1 MITKE
6 QKELFRRKVGKLLE
20 QRRLE
25 KAMSRKDLGEALGYE
40 GNSAIQVVARFESG
54 RAGVPKARISQLLK
68 ILDIRNEDF
77 GLSGSKSLKHFISA
91 SGFLGST
98 MAPWSDAM
106 VSFLENTEVNF
117 VTQSLSDD
125 EDDENS
131 SAEAQGDLYQ
141 DLLRILRLYRVQKQK
156 SQLSLIEK
164 LDLLD
169 SLSEGDE
176 ERLTEMLGTLNID
189 PQDAY
194 QAIESH
200 LMDQLKGNGGKR
212 P

>member
-25 KAMSRKDLGEALGYE
+25 KGLSRKDLGETLGYE

-54 RAGVPKARISQLLK
+54 RAGVPKAKISQLLK

-77 GLSGSKSLKHFISA
+77 GLSGSKSLKTFISA

-106 VSFLENTEVNF
+106 IGFLENSEANF
-117 VTQSLSDD
+117 VTESLSDD
-125 EDDENS
+125 ENDDES
-131 SAEAQGDLYQ
+131 SSEETQGDLYQ
-141 DLLRILRLYRVQKQK
+141 DLLRIMRLYRVQKQQ
-156 SQLSLIEK
+156 SQFTLVEK

-176 ERLTEMLGTLNID
+176 ECLTEMLVALNID

-194 QAIESH
+194 QAIEGH
-200 LMDQLKGNGGKR
+200 LMDQLKSGGGK
-212 P
+212 

>member
-1 MITKE
+1 MMITKE
-6 QKELFRRKVGKLLE
+6 QKELFRKKVGKLLE

-25 KAMSRKDLGEALGYE
+25 KGMSRKDLGEALGYE

-54 RAGVPKARISQLLK
+54 RAGVPKAKLSQLLK

-77 GLSGSKSLKHFISA
+77 GLSGSKSLKNFISA

-106 VSFLENTEVNF
+106 VDFLESTESNF

-125 EDDENS
+125 DNDDEDT
-131 SAEAQGDLYQ
+131 SAEEQDEHYQ
-141 DLLRILRLYRVQKQK
+141 DLLRILRLYRVQRQ
-156 SQLSLIEK
+156 QGQFNLVQK

-176 ERLTEMLGTLNID
+176 ARLTKLLATLNID
-189 PQDAY
+189 PQEAY
-194 QAIESH
+194 QAIEDH
-200 LMDQLKGNGGKR
+200 LM
-212 P
+212 

>member
-25 KAMSRKDLGEALGYE
+25 KGLSRKDLGETLGYE

-54 RAGVPKARISQLLK
+54 RAGVPKAKISPLLK

-77 GLSGSKSLKHFISA
+77 GLSGSKSLKTFISA

-106 VSFLENTEVNF
+106 VGFLENSEANF
-117 VTQSLSDD
+117 VTESLSDD
-125 EDDENS
+125 ENDDES
-131 SAEAQGDLYQ
+131 SSEETPGDLYQ
-141 DLLRILRLYRVQKQK
+141 DLLRIMRLYRVQKQQ
-156 SQLSLIEK
+156 SQFTLVEK

-176 ERLTEMLGTLNID
+176 ECLTEMLVALNID

-194 QAIESH
+194 QAIEGH
-200 LMDQLKGNGGKR
+200 LMDQLKSGGGK
-212 P
+212 

>member
-25 KAMSRKDLGEALGYE
+25 KGLSRKDLGETLGYE

-54 RAGVPKARISQLLK
+54 RAGVPKAKISQLLK

-77 GLSGSKSLKHFISA
+77 GLSGSKSLKTFISA

-106 VSFLENTEVNF
+106 IGFLENSEANF
-117 VTQSLSDD
+117 VTESLSDD
-125 EDDENS
+125 ENDDES
-131 SAEAQGDLYQ
+131 SSEETQGDLYQ
-141 DLLRILRLYRVQKQK
+141 DLLRIMRLYRVQKQQ
-156 SQLSLIEK
+156 SQFNLVEK

-176 ERLTEMLGTLNID
+176 ECLTEMLVALNID

-194 QAIESH
+194 QAIEGH
-200 LMDQLKGNGGKR
+200 LMDQLKSGGGK
-212 P
+212 